1 MARGI
6 NLLHTTVQ
14 PYANRLVE
22 ECEKAG
28 LKIKITDTLRTKA
41 EQNALYAQGRTKP
54 GNKVTNA
61 SYPKSNHNWG
71 IAFDFCRND
80 GKGAFYDNDGFFTKV
95 GQVGKRIGLEWGGDW
110 TSFKDKPHFEYA
122 GFGKWRD
129 LQAKYGTPE
138 KFLGTSNP
146 TVTTTSNLLKQG
158 SKGDKVEEL
167 QTQLNNLGY
176 NCGTADGIFGAKTL
190 TAVKAFQKDKGLT
203 VDGVVGDKTRAAL
216 ASAKKPTATTT
227 TTTKKNENVAKLQ
240 TELNKQF
247 NKGLVVDGIW
257 GAKTEAAVV
266 EVKKTAKGELTKLI
280 QQCLND
286 KNYDCGKV
294 DGIFGVKTEAAVM
307 KFQKNNGLKIDGIVG
322 KNTWKALVK

>member
-6 NLLHTTVQ
+6 NLLHPTVQ
-14 PYANRLVE
+14 PYANKLVE

-71 IAFDFCRND
+71 IAFDFCRDD

-146 TVTTTSNLLKQG
+146 TTTTTSNLLKQG
-158 SKGDKVEEL
+158 SKGDKVKEL

-176 NCGTADGIFGAKTL
+176 NCGTVDGIFGAKTL
-190 TAVKAFQKDKGLT
+190 EAVKNFQKTNGLT
-203 VDGVVGDKTRAAL
+203 VDGIVGDKTRAAL

-227 TTTKKNENVAKLQ
+227 TKKNENVAKFQ

-247 NKGLVVDGIW
+247 KKGLVVDGIF
-257 GAKTEAAVV
+257 GVKTEAAVV
-266 EVKKTAKGELTKLI
+266 EVKKGAEGELTRLI
-280 QQCLND
+280 QKCLKAKGCN
-286 KNYDCGKV
+286 CGEI
-294 DGIFGVKTEAAVM
+294 DGKFGVKTEAAVM
-307 KFQKNNGLKIDGIVG
+307 KFQKNNSLKIDGIVG
-322 KNTWKALVK
+322 KQTWKALLK